1 MVRALRILWRSILF
15 GIVLIG
21 SLADWLIR
29 TGLHRGGLGQRQ
41 RAAWLQRWAR
51 RFFAVFNA
59 RLEVAGDPPAGGLC
73 VANHLSYVDIL
84 AFGSVTPAVFVSK
97 DDVRDW
103 PVFGALARIGGTLF
117 VERERR
123 SNVADVGAQM
133 VNVLAGGLPLM
144 LFPEGTSSGGDAVL
158 PFKSSLFEP
167 AARRGLKVTP
177 ACVAYSRLDG
187 SRADEVPYWADMTLV
202 PHILNLFG
210 CEGFVAHVT
219 YGEPLPVMN
228 DRKEL
233 CRSAHRVVSEQL
245 AVFNERFQTASS
257 VPAS

>member
-1 MVRALRILWRSILF
+1 MVRALRILWRSVLF
-15 GIVLIG
+15 GIVLAG

-29 TGLHRGGLGQRQ
+29 AALHRGGLGTRQ

-51 RFFAVFNA
+51 RFFRIFNA
-59 RLEVAGDPPAGGLC
+59 RLEITGAPPDGGLC
-73 VANHLSYVDIL
+73 VANHLGYVDIL
-84 AFGSVTPAVFVSK
+84 AFGSVTPAAFVSK
-97 DDVRDW
+97 QDVRDW
-103 PVFGALARIGGTLF
+103 PVFGVLARIGGTLF

-133 VNVLAGGLPLM
+133 VNVLAGGLPLVV
-144 LFPEGTSSGGDAVL
+144 FPEGTSSAGDTVL

-167 AARRGLKVTP
+167 AARRGWKVTP
-177 ACVAYSRLDG
+177 ACVAYSRFDG

-210 CEGFVAHVT
+210 CEGFVAHVAF
-219 YGEPLPVMN
+219 GEPLPAMA

-233 CRSAHRVVSEQL
+233 CRSAHRVVSDQL
-245 AVFNERFQTASS
+245 SAFNDRFTPATAT
-257 VPAS
+257 PPR